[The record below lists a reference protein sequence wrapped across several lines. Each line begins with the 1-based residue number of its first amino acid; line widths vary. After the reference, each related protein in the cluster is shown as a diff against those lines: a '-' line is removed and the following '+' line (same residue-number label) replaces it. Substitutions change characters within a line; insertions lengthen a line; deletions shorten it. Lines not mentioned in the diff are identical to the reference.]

1 MLNPLVDSLADLSI
15 NELEEK
21 IVVLQRRFF
30 MTGNT
35 GVQAQIQNFFEI
47 YKQELHTR
55 RAIEY
60 QRQKDQESGDS
71 GLDNLINV
79 S

>member
-1 MLNPLVDSLADLSI
+1 MILSADSPDSEDLND
-15 NELEEK
+15 
-21 IVVLQRRFF
+21 
-30 MTGNT
+30 
-35 GVQAQIQNFFEI
+35 QNFLEI
-47 YKQELHTR
+47 YKEELHTR